1 MAKEVTVLG
10 IEGAFLRGV
19 RLEERN
25 GAFVCTEVESW
36 PLVAG
41 AADGTSAAA
50 VAGETPATPMGYQTA
65 IPMGNPPATP
75 MGSLPASPIGDQYAT
90 SADFSEEAPVE
101 AVAEEDKPLARALRA
116 AAKHF
121 EQSEFSLA
129 IPLSKLLVKGVR
141 MPVEA
146 RDELL
151 SAAKLELDGISPF
164 PDEDLAP
171 AAEVVAETDSEIQV
185 LAAALPAAAASEIG
199 AALTAARVHVT
210 RTDATALGWLRSLW
224 PRLSEVE
231 AHRRLVLL
239 NLGDGWDLA
248 VLDDGAP
255 VQLRGIGNVGSS
267 AELVREVTL
276 SLLACDAG
284 GADVGDVAVCGFGLP
299 DKEVLARL
307 SVFGPVRTLIVDNP
321 SAGVEGCAQREAE
334 GGTFD
339 VTPADWAEART
350 ESRFRGKLKVFLA
363 VAIGLWAVV
372 MGVLF
377 GYEIVYNKMR
387 DHQKDLRKGAHAR
400 AYKEV
405 LDMTNR
411 VALIDRYEDR
421 STCALEMLKLV
432 SDSLPDDEGMTFD
445 FFRFRRGDGVFV
457 RGKASERESW
467 RKLEQALRATQVAK
481 VSEDGEVETDE
492 DAPALFSEVKPSD
505 SSQNRDGLFPF
516 TIEAK
521 FPVVEEDKAEKGRSK

>member
-41 AADGTSAAA
+41 AADVTSAAA
-50 VAGETPATPMGYQTA
+50 SAGETPAAPMGSQPA
-65 IPMGNPPATP
+65 IPMGSQPATP
-75 MGSLPASPIGDQYAT
+75 IDSAT

-276 SLLACDAG
+276 SLLACDVG
-284 GADVGDVAVCGFGLP
+284 GAEVGDVAVCGFEQP
-299 DKEVLARL
+299 DKEVLERL

-350 ESRFRGKLKVFLA
+350 ESRFRGKLKAFLA
-363 VAIGLWAVV
+363 VAV
-372 MGVLF
+372 
-377 GYEIVYNKMR
+377 
-387 DHQKDLRKGAHAR
+387 
-400 AYKEV
+400 
-405 LDMTNR
+405 
-411 VALIDRYEDR
+411 
-421 STCALEMLKLV
+421 
-432 SDSLPDDEGMTFD
+432 
-445 FFRFRRGDGVFV
+445 
-457 RGKASERESW
+457 
-467 RKLEQALRATQVAK
+467 
-481 VSEDGEVETDE
+481 
-492 DAPALFSEVKPSD
+492 
-505 SSQNRDGLFPF
+505 
-516 TIEAK
+516 
-521 FPVVEEDKAEKGRSK
+521 

>member
-25 GAFVCTEVESW
+25 GAFVCAEVESW
-36 PLVAG
+36 PIGVGAG
-41 AADGTSAAA
+41 AAGETPAAA
-50 VAGETPATPMGYQTA
+50 SAGETPATPNDIQ
-65 IPMGNPPATP
+65 PATP
-75 MGSLPASPIGDQYAT
+75 TDAT
-90 SADFSEEAPVE
+90 ADFEAPQE
-101 AVAEEDKPLARALRA
+101 SVAEEDKPLARALRA

-129 IPLSKLLVKGVR
+129 IPLSKLLVKGMR
-141 MPVEA
+141 LPVEA
-146 RDELL
+146 RDDLL

-185 LAAALPAAAASEIG
+185 LAAALPAAAAAEIG
-199 AALTAARVHVT
+199 AALAAAHVHVT

-224 PRLSEVE
+224 PQLCEVE
-231 AHRRLVLL
+231 ASRRLALL
-239 NLGDGWDLA
+239 NMGDGWDLA

-255 VQLRGIGNVGSS
+255 VQLRGIGNVGSA

-276 SLLACDAG
+276 SLLACEEG
-284 GADVGDVAVCGFGLP
+284 GADVGDVVVCGFEPP
-299 DKEVLARL
+299 DSDVLARL

-321 SAGVEGCAQREAE
+321 AAGVEGCAQREAE

-350 ESRFRGKLKVFLA
+350 ESRFRGKLKAFLA
-363 VAIGLWAVV
+363 VAIGLWSVV

-377 GYEIVYNKMR
+377 GYEFVYNMMR
-387 DHQKDLRKGAHAR
+387 DHQRDLRRGAHKKR
-400 AYKEV
+400 YEEV
-405 LDMTNR
+405 VAMTNR
-411 VALIDRYEDR
+411 VALIERYEDR

-432 SDSLPDDEGMTFD
+432 SDSLPQDEGMTFD
-445 FFRFRRGDGVFV
+445 FFRFRRGDSVFV

-492 DAPALFSEVKPSD
+492 NAPALFAEVKPSD

-521 FPVVEEDKAEKGRSK
+521 FPVVEEEKPEKGRSK